1 VAKVGFRYLF
11 ERMPEL
17 RIVIFAGKGGLGK
30 TTSSAALSYKLST
43 MGKRVLC
50 FSTDPQASLSD
61 IFERNLFGKG
71 EVEVAPNLYVLEI
84 DADKRI
90 AEYVESIRRKIRE
103 MYKIDEIPREV
114 EDYIESAV
122 AEPAMYESA
131 VYDAMVDVV
140 SEGRYDYYVFDMPP
154 FGHGIRMVA
163 MADILSRWV
172 DKIFEARRE
181 ALELESAAARL
192 KGEKLLEYEDQ
203 MLKELEYIRGRIVS
217 FSKLITDDRRTAF
230 TMVLVPEKMAILDTE
245 RAIEMFEDLGLKM
258 RGVVVNQV
266 YPPQLLEDPRAPEY
280 LKKRVLAQRPYIREI
295 YEKFRDLIVA
305 VIPMLNREPKGLEA
319 IRLVAEELWSSSID
333 LGALEALSGR

>member
-1 VAKVGFRYLF
+1 
-11 ERMPEL
+11 
-17 RIVIFAGKGGLGK
+17 
-30 TTSSAALSYKLST
+30 
-43 MGKRVLC
+43 
-50 FSTDPQASLSD
+50 
-61 IFERNLFGKG
+61 
-71 EVEVAPNLYVLEI
+71 
-84 DADKRI
+84 
-90 AEYVESIRRKIRE
+90 
-103 MYKIDEIPREV
+103 
-114 EDYIESAV
+114 
-122 AEPAMYESA
+122 
-131 VYDAMVDVV
+131 
-140 SEGRYDYYVFDMPP
+140 
-154 FGHGIRMVA
+154 
-163 MADILSRWV
+163 
-172 DKIFEARRE
+172 
-181 ALELESAAARL
+181 
-192 KGEKLLEYEDQ
+192 